1 MASSSSSSNAALSLD
16 PDSMDGGLVG
26 FVHNM
31 SAEAAKLTIWAS
43 DDLPHD
49 ASTVA
54 EDTDS
59 SSGDEG
65 WMLTLEQAD
74 VAETSRE
81 AALHA
86 ACCSGDVD
94 LVRELAQSGA
104 DVNDASEEDG
114 QTPLMEAAANGHC
127 EVARLLLEFGR
138 DILAFIDEIHRNEAS
153 PLYCVAQSEYVDL
166 GRLRRKLSAQVN
178 ETDYSGRSA
187 LWIASRNG
195 NFRVAALCL
204 QHGADVNLASESGR
218 SPLFIACRLGHI
230 EVVELLLTRGADA
243 NLHTKFGAAP
253 LDAACQVPGEC
264 AVSLAALLIDKGHAE
279 VDFIGTG
286 CTALYAACQIGHVSL
301 AKTLLTRGANVDM
314 PAKNGFT
321 CLQIAVRSR
330 LDDDDDTTA
339 RRLLLESLL
348 LEHGAELR

>member
-1 MASSSSSSNAALSLD
+1 MSSNGSVAPESV
-16 PDSMDGGLVG
+16 DGGLVG

-31 SAEAAKLTIWAS
+31 SAEAAKLTMWTS
-43 DDLPHD
+43 DDAPDD
-49 ASTVA
+49 AANVA
-54 EDTDS
+54 EESDS
-59 SSGDEG
+59 SSGDEA
-65 WMLTLEQAD
+65 WMLSLQQDD
-74 VAETSRE
+74 VTETSRE

-86 ACCSGDVD
+86 ACCSGDFDV
-94 LVRELAQSGA
+94 VRELAQSGV

-114 QTPLMEAAANGHC
+114 QTPLMEAAAHGHC

-138 DILAFIDEIHRNEAS
+138 DILAFIDDIHSNEAS
-153 PLYCVAQSEYVDL
+153 PLYCVAQSDYVDL
-166 GRLRRKLSAQVN
+166 GKLRRELAAQVN

-195 NFRVAALCL
+195 NVRVAALCL
-204 QHGADVNLASESGR
+204 RHGADVNLASESGR
-218 SPLFIACRLGHI
+218 SPLFIACRLGHV

-264 AVSLAALLIDKGHAE
+264 AVSLAVLLIDKGHAD

-301 AKTLLTRGANVDM
+301 AKALLTRGADIDM

-330 LDDDDDTTA
+330 VDDDDDTTS